1 MVNCLERS
9 PCYRSSADP
18 DLACEVEKLQQQIE
32 NERVCRESE
41 VSFLWDEV
49 FRLRSEKNGTMM
61 EPQRLKNGDERC
73 QQNVHNERAV
83 DDAEEHVEKN
93 TFLFDSWDVE
103 KTVEGKREM
112 QRLKQ
117 EAERVAL
124 EAQIAVADHR
134 LHQIEEHFEEFFK
147 NFALVENLMKSTRRQ
162 IKDHERALEVVRSS
176 FESFSDDSS
185 RIQARSSGFGVETF
199 SSMSSSL
206 MSRMGLLKPS
216 SGSETDTIRSSVRSS
231 VKSSVRPGRSLPEF
245 SF

>member
-1 MVNCLERS
+1 MSSNVLE
-9 PCYRSSADP
+9 
-18 DLACEVEKLQQQIE
+18 LARAVQQLQEQIA

-49 FRLRSEKNGTMM
+49 FRLRSEKNGPLLNGTMM
-61 EPQRLKNGDERC
+61 EPQRVKNGDERC
-73 QQNVHNERAV
+73 QQNVHNERVV
-83 DDAEEHVEKN
+83 DDAENHVEKN
-93 TFLFDSWDVE
+93 TFLFDSWDME
-103 KTVEGKREM
+103 KTVEGKSEM

-117 EAERVAL
+117 EADRVAL

-206 MSRMGLLKPS
+206 MLRMGVLKPS
-216 SGSETDTIRSSVRSS
+216 QGSETDTIRSSVRSS
-231 VKSSVRPGRSLPEF
+231 VKSSVRHG
-245 SF
+245 